1 MKNRIRDEADEQV
14 TEAKSKLKEAE
25 CMAATNTDVVEQAIK
40 EAEEA
45 KAYADTVVK
54 LAAEKDVT
62 IANLKEK
69 LASAEEKMV
78 ETEKDYQGRIQELER
93 ALLENEKNHELEL
106 HELQSEM
113 KQKLSEAESKVQME
127 VLQAI
132 SDTEREVRSMYE
144 EKLRDADK
152 EVIRLQLQLE
162 QLSSK

>member
-1 MKNRIRDEADEQV
+1 M
-14 TEAKSKLKEAE
+14 
-25 CMAATNTDVVEQAIK
+25 VEQATK

-62 IANLKEK
+62 IVNLKEK
-69 LASAEEKMV
+69 LALAEEKMIEYTKMI
-78 ETEKDYQGRIQELER
+78 ETEKDNQGRIQELEHT
-93 ALLENEKNHELEL
+93 LLENEKNHELKM

-132 SDTEREVRSMYE
+132 SDTEREVRNMYE

-152 EVIRLQLQLE
+152 EVIRLQVQLE
-162 QLSSK
+162 QLNSK

>member
-1 MKNRIRDEADEQV
+1 
-14 TEAKSKLKEAE
+14 
-25 CMAATNTDVVEQAIK
+25 MAAANADVVEQATK
-40 EAEEA
+40 DAEEA
-45 KAYADTVVK
+45 KEYVDTVVK

-69 LASAEEKMV
+69 LASAEEKMIEYTKMV

-93 ALLENEKNHELEL
+93 ALLENEKSHELKM

-127 VLQAI
+127 VFQSI
-132 SDTEREVRSMYE
+132 SDTEREVRNMYE

-152 EVIRLQLQLE
+152 EVIRLQIQLE
-162 QLSSK
+162 QLNSK